1 VRVVST
7 LDILS
12 YGEVTP
18 ELRVACDNLVRFRAA
33 GGEVTYGTDLGNG
46 AIPPGIHVREALLLH
61 EAIRMTPEE
70 VLTAMT
76 AARLEAGAPADLVA
90 LDGNPLD
97 EVEALGRLR
106 LVVRAGRVIAG

>member
-1 VRVVST
+1 
-7 LDILS
+7 
-12 YGEVTP
+12 
-18 ELRVACDNLVRFRAA
+18 
-33 GGEVTYGTDLGNG
+33 
-46 AIPPGIHVREALLLH
+46 
-61 EAIRMTPEE
+61 
-70 VLTAMT
+70 MT